1 MLENLQQVA
10 SAIKYSQNIK
20 KCWTIYYKRFNY
32 KKMGRTSHR
41 RCSIKK
47 GVLKS
52 FANFTEKK
60 HVLEPSACNFIKN
73 RLQHRCFPKKIAKF
87 FKNTYFCEYL
97 RTIYFPCLLWN
108 DCVIIWL
115 LELSFP
121 ITVYLVYNF
130 VYLFIFFQIFL
141 LKRQS
146 EKNFPIAALQKYE
159 GKTITKIIRFFSTF
173 PSFPIKKQL
182 LGVMQSKM
190 FTLPSSFPL
199 PNEAGEEC

>member
-1 MLENLQQVA
+1 MFLKVLQ
-10 SAIKYSQNIK
+10 ISQK
-20 KCWTIYYKRFNY
+20 
-32 KKMGRTSHR
+32 
-41 RCSIKK
+41 
-47 GVLKS
+47 
-52 FANFTEKK
+52 KK

-73 RLQHRCFPKKIAKF
+73 WLQHRCFPKKIAKF

-159 GKTITKIIRFFSTF
+159 GKTITKIIRFFFNISKFPYKKATF
-173 PSFPIKKQL
+173 RSSAIKNVYFTFKLSFAKWGRRGMLKVVVQRCSVRKVFFKIHRK
-182 LGVMQSKM
+182 
-190 FTLPSSFPL
+190 TPL
-199 PNEAGEEC
+199 SESLF